1 MQFLPKFLFMKHLFL
16 FSLITIVSIGGFAQV
31 NNNQYKPGTTV
42 LNSNSNNSN
51 SGVNPNGN
59 PGTILYNNSN
69 SNAVNGGLIQPNT
82 AITTT
87 VITHPVSSPIVT
99 RETEKPVSGDNGNN
113 KVVTSTAVNPNEQ
126 VVTTVETVEI
136 QGTAEIKNNLNPAVV
151 KLVGSTSTGLNTIN
165 NAPVLSSYIPTEII
179 TRLKSVY
186 GNKLYDITM
195 MKKSDSK
202 FLYII
207 RVKENGAYITH
218 YLDEKGFE
226 IQR

>member
-1 MQFLPKFLFMKHLFL
+1 MKLLFICCTTFMFG
-16 FSLITIVSIGGFAQV
+16 SYCMAQE
-31 NNNQYKPGTTV
+31 NNNQYKPGTTI

-69 SNAVNGGLIQPNT
+69 SNAANAGLIQPNT

-87 VITHPVSSPIVT
+87 VITHPVSTPIVT
-99 RETEKPVSGDNGNN
+99 RETELPIAGDNGRN
-113 KVVTSTAVNPNEQ
+113 KVITSTAVNPNEP
-126 VVTTVETVEI
+126 VVTTVETIPTSV
-136 QGTAEIKNNLNPAVV
+136 QPVVNNNLNPAVV
-151 KLVGSTSTGLNTIN
+151 KLLGSTNTGLNTIN
-165 NAPVLSSYIPTEII
+165 NAPVLSSYIPAEII

-195 MKKSDSK
+195 MKKSDSR

-207 RVKENGAYITH
+207 RVRENGAYITH

-226 IQR
+226 TQR